1 MDLPAA
7 AVPPTAFKSP
17 GMEYPGRK
25 LSRHTNCYRTWV
37 NNSIGNNLATVADK
51 KSMAME
57 VVVSMALSVDM
68 VEEATAVAGVP
79 MVDTDKV
86 TIVMS
91 DTMDMSKEA
100 MAAVSD
106 PMDTDKVT
114 IVVSDP
120 MDMSKEATAVAC
132 GIMDKAIAGAIAG
145 AIAEPM
151 EVAMEGGT
159 EKAMAEV
166 MGGEVMDIN
175 SAMPLVDD
183 VYE

>member
-1 MDLPAA
+1 
-7 AVPPTAFKSP
+7 
-17 GMEYPGRK
+17 MEYPDRK
-25 LSRHTNCYRTWV
+25 LFRHTNYYRTWV
-37 NNSIGNNLATVADK
+37 NNYIGNNLATVADK
-51 KSMAME
+51 KSMTAME

-86 TIVMS
+86 TIVVS
-91 DTMDMSKEA
+91 DAMDMSKED
-100 MAAVSD
+100 MAAVSG
-106 PMDTDKVT
+106 
-114 IVVSDP
+114 P
-120 MDMSKEATAVAC
+120 MDMSKEATAVAS
-132 GIMDKAIAGAIAG
+132 GIMDKAIAG

-151 EVAMEGGT
+151 EVAMEGAMEGAT
-159 EKAMAEV
+159 EKVMAEV

>member
-1 MDLPAA
+1 M
-7 AVPPTAFKSP
+7 
-17 GMEYPGRK
+17 
-25 LSRHTNCYRTWV
+25 
-37 NNSIGNNLATVADK
+37 
-51 KSMAME
+51 
-57 VVVSMALSVDM
+57 SMALSVDM